1 VFSVNPTALP
11 VYGLGASNAATI
23 LAQETG
29 DTGAF
34 SQTNT
39 CASIATIAPASS
51 AGPSVTFTVTGV
63 AAGTCTATFAD
74 THNQT
79 AAVTITVT
87 TTGFTIQ
94 SHANR
99 KQR

>member
-1 VFSVNPTALP
+1 
-11 VYGLGASNAATI
+11 
-23 LAQETG
+23 
-29 DTGAF
+29 
-34 SQTNT
+34 
-39 CASIATIAPASS
+39 
-51 AGPSVTFTVTGV
+51 VTFTVTGV

-79 AAVTITVT
+79 AVVSITVT

>member
-1 VFSVNPTALP
+1 MNPTTVN

-39 CASIATIAPASS
+39 CSTIATIAPASS
-51 AGPSVTFTVTGV
+51 NGPSVTFTVTGI
-63 AAGTCTATFAD
+63 AAGTCSATFAD

-87 TTGFTIQ
+87 ATGFTIQ
-94 SHANR
+94 SHA
-99 KQR
+99 KHQRH